1 MFRPSDTLSN
11 VSLIYNNSQVYFCG
25 EILSNL
31 IKSACLIVINQ
42 IGKIVYLLY
51 IIVKYT
57 ISHAFIL
64 SYVSPL
70 VNSNTLIFVET
81 KKLSNGDVEH
91 VYEKVTTP
99 APTPTP
105 GVEKSEQ
112 KAQPKRLANTGGRET
127 NTGLAGMGL
136 AMFGG
141 LLAATKRRK
150 NNKN

>member
-1 MFRPSDTLSN
+1 M
-11 VSLIYNNSQVYFCG
+11 
-25 EILSNL
+25 
-31 IKSACLIVINQ
+31 IVVNQ
-42 IGKIVYLLY
+42 IDKIVYLLY

-64 SYVSPL
+64 SYVLLL
-70 VNSNTLIFVET
+70 VNSNKIIFVET
-81 KKLSNGDVEH
+81 KKLPNGDVEH

-112 KAQPKRLANTGGRET
+112 KAQPKCLANTGESET